1 MYLYSILQNCN
12 CQTDLRCKIIIFK
25 KKINVVVICYL
36 IWAKNIKIVI
46 TEVQPIEN
54 FATRLL
60 AAIEYRGVSQ
70 KWLADNANTTEATIS
85 RYVNNKASPSII
97 VVLRDVASALKVSS
111 DYLIGLTNLPQS
123 KDDIDIEEK
132 TIISV
137 WNRVSDDDKKVF
149 FALLDKYLTS
159 KEKDALRKGE

>member
-1 MYLYSILQNCN
+1 M
-12 CQTDLRCKIIIFK
+12 
-25 KKINVVVICYL
+25 
-36 IWAKNIKIVI
+36 
-46 TEVQPIEN
+46 EN

-70 KWLADNANTTEATIS
+70 KWLADNAKTTEATIS

-123 KDDIDIEEK
+123 KDDINIEEK

-137 WNRVSDDDKKVF
+137 WDRVSDDDKKVF

>member
-1 MYLYSILQNCN
+1 M
-12 CQTDLRCKIIIFK
+12 
-25 KKINVVVICYL
+25 
-36 IWAKNIKIVI
+36 
-46 TEVQPIEN
+46 EN

-132 TIISV
+132 TT
-137 WNRVSDDDKKVF
+137 KKCF
-149 FALLDKYLTS
+149 SPFSTS
-159 KEKDALRKGE
+159 ILHRKKKTHCARENKL